1 MERGK
6 IIRSLIYKFT
16 ERFAAKLIG
25 FVLGILL
32 ARLLSPEI
40 AGQVALLEVFVNLS
54 FTLIDEGINS
64 ALVQTKNAD
73 ERDYMTVFLIT
84 LGLAGF
90 IIGVLEAA
98 APAIAAY
105 YRTPAI
111 TLPLR
116 VYAFSLL
123 FSSFNSIQVAR
134 LQREMRF
141 REMMLCNLAATVIA
155 GVIGVALAYR
165 GAGLWSLVVYHFGQI
180 VLSCL
185 AALLVLR
192 WLPRGRFSAESAKRL
207 GGFGL
212 KMLGASV
219 VANLYNSLRPLIIGR
234 RFTTAD
240 LGYYDRGQ
248 KFASTISLN
257 LDVAIRSVMFPVLS
271 RSQDDVGQFRAI
283 LRRTKQLGCFVV
295 FPVMFGLAAV
305 AEPLVRLLL
314 TEKWLPAVPF
324 LVLLSIGEAQVPL
337 TSSNLVAL
345 KSLGRSDLYARQE
358 IVRRVLMLAVLA
370 ASVLAFDSV
379 EAIAVGFVLS
389 AWLDMWVTSWPL
401 RKLLDY
407 GLLPQLRDIWK
418 SALSSALMAASVWAL
433 GLLPLPP
440 LPLLVLQIFAG
451 AALYLLLNL
460 ALKNGSLLYALS
472 LLKRRSDAREES
484 SC

>member
-6 IIRSLIYKFT
+6 IVRSLIYKFT
-16 ERFAAKLIG
+16 ERFAVKLIG

-73 ERDYMTVFLIT
+73 ERDYMTVFVIT
-84 LGLAGF
+84 LGLALF
-90 IIGVLEAA
+90 AIAVLEAA
-98 APAIAAY
+98 APAIAGY
-105 YRTPAI
+105 YRSLEI

-155 GVIGVALAYR
+155 GGLGVALAYR
-165 GAGLWSLVVYHFGQI
+165 GAGLWSLVAYHFGQI

-192 WLPRGRFSAESAKRL
+192 WLPHGRFSKESAKRL

-219 VANLYNSLRPLIIGR
+219 VSNLYNSLRPLIIGR

-257 LDVAIRSVMFPVLS
+257 LDTAIRSVMFPVLA
-271 RSQDDVGQFRAI
+271 RSQDDTEQFRAI
-283 LRRTKQLGCFVV
+283 LRRMKQLGCFVV
-295 FPVMFGLAAV
+295 FPVMFGLAAA
-305 AEPLVRLLL
+305 AEPVVRLLL

-345 KSLGRSDLYARQE
+345 KSLGRSDLYAKQE
-358 IVRRVLMLAVLA
+358 VLRRVLMLLVLA
-370 ASVLAFDSV
+370 VSVLAFDSV
-379 EAIAVGFVLS
+379 IAIAVGFVFS
-389 AWLDMWVTSWPL
+389 AWLDVWVTSLPL
-401 RKLLDY
+401 K
-407 GLLPQLRDIWK
+407 GLLNYSFFAQVRDTWK
-418 SALSSALMAASVWAL
+418 SALSSLLMAAAVWAL
-433 GLLPLPP
+433 GRLPLGGIAG
-440 LPLLVLQIFAG
+440 LALQIIAG
-451 AALYLLLNL
+451 GALYLLINL
-460 ALKNGSLLYALS
+460 ALKNESLVYLLS
-472 LLKRRSDAREES
+472 VVKHKHAN
-484 SC
+484 

>member
-6 IIRSLIYKFT
+6 IVRSLIYKFT
-16 ERFAAKLIG
+16 ERFAVKLIG

-73 ERDYMTVFLIT
+73 ERDYMTVFVIT
-84 LGLAGF
+84 LGLALF
-90 IIGVLEAA
+90 AIAVLEAA
-98 APAIAAY
+98 APAIAGY
-105 YRTPAI
+105 YRSPEI

-155 GVIGVALAYR
+155 GGLGVALAYR
-165 GAGLWSLVVYHFGQI
+165 GAGLWSLVAYHFGQI

-192 WLPRGRFSAESAKRL
+192 WLPHGRFSRESAKRL

-219 VANLYNSLRPLIIGR
+219 VSNLYNSLRPLIIGR

-257 LDVAIRSVMFPVLS
+257 LDTAIRSVMFPVLA
-271 RSQDDVGQFRAI
+271 RSQDDTEQFCAI
-283 LRRTKQLGCFVV
+283 LRRMKQLGCFVV
-295 FPVMFGLAAV
+295 FPVMFGLAAA
-305 AEPLVRLLL
+305 AEPVVRLLL

-345 KSLGRSDLYARQE
+345 KSLGRSDLYAKQE
-358 IVRRVLMLAVLA
+358 VLRRVLMLLVLA
-370 ASVLAFDSV
+370 VSVLAFDSV
-379 EAIAVGFVLS
+379 IAIAVGFVFS
-389 AWLDMWVTSWPL
+389 AWLDVWVTSLPL
-401 RKLLDY
+401 K
-407 GLLPQLRDIWK
+407 GLLNYSFFAQVRDTWK
-418 SALSSALMAASVWAL
+418 SAASSLLMAAAVWAL
-433 GLLPLPP
+433 GRLPLGGIVG
-440 LPLLVLQIFAG
+440 LALQIIAG
-451 AALYLLLNL
+451 GALYLLINL
-460 ALKNGSLLYALS
+460 ALRNESLVYLLS
-472 LLKRRSDAREES
+472 VVKHKHAN
-484 SC
+484 

>member
-6 IIRSLIYKFT
+6 IVRSLIYKFT
-16 ERFAAKLIG
+16 ERFAVKLIG

-64 ALVQTKNAD
+64 ALVQTKKAD
-73 ERDYMTVFLIT
+73 ERDYMTVFVIT
-84 LGLAGF
+84 LGLALF
-90 IIGVLEAA
+90 AVAVLEAA
-98 APAIAAY
+98 APAIAGY
-105 YRTPAI
+105 YRSPEI

-155 GVIGVALAYR
+155 GGLGVALAYR
-165 GAGLWSLVVYHFGQI
+165 GAGLWSLVAYHFGQI

-192 WLPRGRFSAESAKRL
+192 WLPHGRFSKESAKRL

-219 VANLYNSLRPLIIGR
+219 VSNLYNSLRPLIIGR

-257 LDVAIRSVMFPVLS
+257 LDTAIRSVMFPVLA
-271 RSQDDVGQFRAI
+271 RSQDDTEVFRAI
-283 LRRTKQLGCFVV
+283 LRRMKQLGCFVV
-295 FPVMFGLAAV
+295 FPVMFGLAAA
-305 AEPLVRLLL
+305 AEPVVRLLL

-345 KSLGRSDLYARQE
+345 KSLGRSDLYAKQE
-358 IVRRVLMLAVLA
+358 VLRRVLMLLVLA
-370 ASVLAFDSV
+370 VSVLAFDSV
-379 EAIAVGFVLS
+379 IAIAVGFVFS
-389 AWLDMWVTSWPL
+389 AWLDVWVTSLPL
-401 RKLLDY
+401 KGLLDY
-407 GLLPQLRDIWK
+407 SFFAQVRDTWK
-418 SALSSALMAASVWAL
+418 SALSSLLMAAAVWAL
-433 GLLPLPP
+433 GRLPLGGIAG
-440 LPLLVLQIFAG
+440 LALQIIAG
-451 AALYLLLNL
+451 GALYLLINL
-460 ALKNGSLLYALS
+460 VLRNESLVYLLS
-472 LLKRRSDAREES
+472 VVKHKHAK
-484 SC
+484 

>member
-6 IIRSLIYKFT
+6 IVRSLIYKFT
-16 ERFAAKLIG
+16 ERFAVKLIG

-64 ALVQTKNAD
+64 ALVQTKKAD
-73 ERDYMTVFLIT
+73 ERDYMTVFVIT
-84 LGLAGF
+84 LGLALF
-90 IIGVLEAA
+90 AIAVLEAA
-98 APAIAAY
+98 APAIAGY
-105 YRTPAI
+105 YRSPEI

-155 GVIGVALAYR
+155 GGLGVALAYR
-165 GAGLWSLVVYHFGQI
+165 GAGLWSLVAYHFGQI

-192 WLPRGRFSAESAKRL
+192 WLPHGRFSKESAKRL

-219 VANLYNSLRPLIIGR
+219 VSNLYNSLRPLIIGR

-257 LDVAIRSVMFPVLS
+257 LDTAIRSVMFPVLA
-271 RSQDDVGQFRAI
+271 RSQDDTEQFCAI
-283 LRRTKQLGCFVV
+283 LRRMKQLGCFVV
-295 FPVMFGLAAV
+295 FPVMFGLAAA
-305 AEPLVRLLL
+305 AEPIVRLLL
-314 TEKWLPAVPF
+314 TEKWMPAVPF

-345 KSLGRSDLYARQE
+345 KSLGRSDLYAKQE
-358 IVRRVLMLAVLA
+358 VLRRVLMLLVLA
-370 ASVLAFDSV
+370 VSVLAFDSV
-379 EAIAVGFVLS
+379 IAIAVGFVFS
-389 AWLDMWVTSWPL
+389 AWLDVWVTSLPL
-401 RKLLDY
+401 KGLLDY
-407 GLLPQLRDIWK
+407 SFFAQVRDAWK
-418 SALSSALMAASVWAL
+418 SAVSSLLMAAAVWAL
-433 GLLPLPP
+433 GCLPLGGIVG
-440 LPLLVLQIFAG
+440 LVLQIISG
-451 AALYLLLNL
+451 GALYLLINL
-460 ALKNGSLLYALS
+460 ALKNESLVYLISVVKHKHAN
-472 LLKRRSDAREES
+472 
-484 SC
+484 

>member
-6 IIRSLIYKFT
+6 IVRSLIYKFT
-16 ERFAAKLIG
+16 ERFAVKLIG

-73 ERDYMTVFLIT
+73 ERDYMTVFVIT
-84 LGLAGF
+84 LGLALF
-90 IIGVLEAA
+90 AVAVLEAA
-98 APAIAAY
+98 APAIAGY
-105 YRTPAI
+105 YRSPEI

-155 GVIGVALAYR
+155 GGLGVALAYR
-165 GAGLWSLVVYHFGQI
+165 GAGLWSLVAYHFGQI

-192 WLPRGRFSAESAKRL
+192 WLPHGRFSKESAKRL

-219 VANLYNSLRPLIIGR
+219 VSNLYNSLRPLIIGR

-257 LDVAIRSVMFPVLS
+257 LDTAIRSVMFPVLA
-271 RSQDDVGQFRAI
+271 RSQDDTEQFRAI
-283 LRRTKQLGCFVV
+283 LRRMKQLGCFVV
-295 FPVMFGLAAV
+295 FPVMFGLAAA
-305 AEPLVRLLL
+305 AEPVVRLLL

-345 KSLGRSDLYARQE
+345 KSLGRSDLYAKQE
-358 IVRRVLMLAVLA
+358 VLRRVLMLLVLA
-370 ASVLAFDSV
+370 VSVLAFDSV
-379 EAIAVGFVLS
+379 IAIAVGFVFS
-389 AWLDMWVTSWPL
+389 AWLDVWVTSLPL
-401 RKLLDY
+401 K
-407 GLLPQLRDIWK
+407 GLLNYSFFSHFRDTWK
-418 SALSSALMAASVWAL
+418 SALSSLLMAAAVWAL
-433 GLLPLPP
+433 GRLPLGGIVG
-440 LPLLVLQIFAG
+440 LVLQIIAG
-451 AALYLLLNL
+451 GALYLLINL
-460 ALKNGSLLYALS
+460 VLRNESLVYLLS
-472 LLKRRSDAREES
+472 VVKHKHAN
-484 SC
+484 

>member
-1 MERGK
+1 MEKGK
-6 IIRSLIYKFT
+6 IVRSLIYKLT
-16 ERFAAKLIG
+16 ERFAVKLIG

-40 AGQVALLEVFVNLS
+40 VGQVALLEVFVNLS

-73 ERDYMTVFLIT
+73 ERDYTTVFIIT
-84 LGLAGF
+84 LGLAALV
-90 IIGVLEAA
+90 IAVLLGA
-98 APAIAAY
+98 APLIANY
-105 YRTPAI
+105 YRSPEI

-123 FSSFNSIQVAR
+123 FSSFNSIQVAK

-141 REMMLCNLAATVIA
+141 REMMFCNLAATVIA
-155 GVIGVALAYR
+155 GFVGVALAYQ
-165 GAGLWSLVVYHFGQI
+165 GAGLWSLVSYHFGQI

-192 WLPRGRFSAESAKRL
+192 WLPHGRFSRESARRL

-219 VANLYNSLRPLIIGR
+219 VSNLYNSLRPLIIGR

-257 LDVAIRSVMFPVLS
+257 LDTAIRSVMFPVLA
-271 RSQDDVGQFRAI
+271 RSQDDAEQFRAI

-295 FPVMFGLAAV
+295 FPVMFGLAAA
-305 AEPLVRLLL
+305 AEPIVRLLL

-324 LVLLSIGEAQVPL
+324 LILLSIGEAQVPL

-345 KSLGRSDLYARQE
+345 KSLGRSDLYAKQE
-358 IVRRVLMLAVLA
+358 ILRRVLMLIVLA
-370 ASVLAFDSV
+370 VSVLAFDSV
-379 EAIAVGFVLS
+379 VAIAVGFVFS
-389 AWLDMWVTSWPL
+389 AWLDVWVTSLPL
-401 RKLLDY
+401 K
-407 GLLPQLRDIWK
+407 GLLGYSFLAQVRDTWK
-418 SALSSALMAASVWAL
+418 SALSSLLMAAAVWAL
-433 GLLPLPP
+433 GRLPLSGIAG
-440 LPLLVLQIFAG
+440 LLLQIVAG
-451 AALYLLLNL
+451 GALYLVLNIV
-460 ALKNGSLLYALS
+460 LKNESLVYLLS
-472 LLKRRSDAREES
+472 AVKHRHAG
-484 SC
+484 

>member
-6 IIRSLIYKFT
+6 IVRSLIYKFT
-16 ERFAAKLIG
+16 ERFAVKLIG

-64 ALVQTKNAD
+64 ALVQTKKAD
-73 ERDYMTVFLIT
+73 ERDYMTVFVIT
-84 LGLAGF
+84 LGLALF
-90 IIGVLEAA
+90 AIAVLEAA
-98 APAIAAY
+98 APAIAGY
-105 YRTPAI
+105 YRSPEI

-155 GVIGVALAYR
+155 GGLGVALAYR
-165 GAGLWSLVVYHFGQI
+165 GAGLWSLVAYHFGQI

-192 WLPRGRFSAESAKRL
+192 WLPHGRFSRESAKRL

-219 VANLYNSLRPLIIGR
+219 VSNLYNSLRPLIIGR

-257 LDVAIRSVMFPVLS
+257 LDTAIRSVMFPVLA
-271 RSQDDVGQFRAI
+271 RSQDDTEQFRAI
-283 LRRTKQLGCFVV
+283 LRRMKQLGCFVV
-295 FPVMFGLAAV
+295 FPVMFGLAAA
-305 AEPLVRLLL
+305 AEPIVRLLL

-345 KSLGRSDLYARQE
+345 KSLGRSDLYAKQE
-358 IVRRVLMLAVLA
+358 VLRRVLMLLVLA
-370 ASVLAFDSV
+370 VSVLAFDSV
-379 EAIAVGFVLS
+379 IAIAVGFVFS
-389 AWLDMWVTSWPL
+389 AWLDVWVTSLPL
-401 RKLLDY
+401 K
-407 GLLPQLRDIWK
+407 GLLNYSFFAQVRDTWK
-418 SALSSALMAASVWAL
+418 SAASSLLMAAAVWAL
-433 GLLPLPP
+433 GRLPLGGIVG
-440 LPLLVLQIFAG
+440 LALQIIAG
-451 AALYLLLNL
+451 GALYLLINL
-460 ALKNGSLLYALS
+460 VLKNESLVYLLS
-472 LLKRRSDAREES
+472 AIKHKHAN
-484 SC
+484 

>member
-6 IIRSLIYKFT
+6 IVRSLIYKFT
-16 ERFAAKLIG
+16 ERFAVKLIG

-64 ALVQTKNAD
+64 ALVQTKKAD
-73 ERDYMTVFLIT
+73 ERDYMTVFVIT
-84 LGLAGF
+84 LGLALF
-90 IIGVLEAA
+90 AIAVLEAA
-98 APAIAAY
+98 APAIAGY
-105 YRTPAI
+105 YRSPEI

-155 GVIGVALAYR
+155 GGLGVALAYR
-165 GAGLWSLVVYHFGQI
+165 GAGLWSLVAYHFGQI

-192 WLPRGRFSAESAKRL
+192 WLPHGRFSKESAKRL

-219 VANLYNSLRPLIIGR
+219 VSNLYNSLRPLIIGR

-257 LDVAIRSVMFPVLS
+257 LDTAIRSVMFPVLA
-271 RSQDDVGQFRAI
+271 RSQDDTEQFRAI
-283 LRRTKQLGCFVV
+283 LRRMKQLGCFVV
-295 FPVMFGLAAV
+295 FPVMFGLAAA
-305 AEPLVRLLL
+305 AEPIVRLLL
-314 TEKWLPAVPF
+314 TEKWMPAVPF

-345 KSLGRSDLYARQE
+345 KSLGRSDLYAKQE
-358 IVRRVLMLAVLA
+358 VLRRVLMLLVLA
-370 ASVLAFDSV
+370 VSVLAFDSV
-379 EAIAVGFVLS
+379 IAIAVGFVFS
-389 AWLDMWVTSWPL
+389 AWLDVWVTSLPL
-401 RKLLDY
+401 KGLLDY
-407 GLLPQLRDIWK
+407 SFFAQVRDAWK
-418 SALSSALMAASVWAL
+418 SAVSSLLMAAAVWAL
-433 GLLPLPP
+433 GRLPLGGIVG
-440 LPLLVLQIFAG
+440 LVLQIISG
-451 AALYLLLNL
+451 GALYLLINL
-460 ALKNGSLLYALS
+460 ALKNESLVYLISVVKHKHAN
-472 LLKRRSDAREES
+472 
-484 SC
+484 

>member
-6 IIRSLIYKFT
+6 IVRSLIYKFT
-16 ERFAAKLIG
+16 ERFAVKLIG

-73 ERDYMTVFLIT
+73 ERDYMTVFVIT
-84 LGLAGF
+84 LGLALF
-90 IIGVLEAA
+90 AVAVLEAA
-98 APAIAAY
+98 APAIAGY
-105 YRTPAI
+105 YRSPEI

-155 GVIGVALAYR
+155 GGLGVALAYR
-165 GAGLWSLVVYHFGQI
+165 GAGLWSLVAYHFGQI

-192 WLPRGRFSAESAKRL
+192 WLPHGRFSKESAKRL

-219 VANLYNSLRPLIIGR
+219 VSNLYNSLRPLIIGR

-257 LDVAIRSVMFPVLS
+257 LDTAIRSVMFPVLA
-271 RSQDDVGQFRAI
+271 RSQDDTEQFRAI
-283 LRRTKQLGCFVV
+283 LRRMKQLGCFVV
-295 FPVMFGLAAV
+295 FPVMFGLAAA
-305 AEPLVRLLL
+305 AEPVVRLLL

-345 KSLGRSDLYARQE
+345 KSLGRSDLYAKQE
-358 IVRRVLMLAVLA
+358 VLRRVLMLLVLA
-370 ASVLAFDSV
+370 VSVLAFDSV
-379 EAIAVGFVLS
+379 IAIAVGFVFS
-389 AWLDMWVTSWPL
+389 AWLDVWVTSLPL
-401 RKLLDY
+401 K
-407 GLLPQLRDIWK
+407 GLLNYSFFAQVRDTWK
-418 SALSSALMAASVWAL
+418 SALSSLLMAAAVWAL
-433 GLLPLPP
+433 GRLPLGGIVG
-440 LPLLVLQIFAG
+440 LVLQIIAG
-451 AALYLLLNL
+451 GALYLLINL
-460 ALKNGSLLYALS
+460 VLRNESLVYLLS
-472 LLKRRSDAREES
+472 VVKHKHAN
-484 SC
+484 

>member
-6 IIRSLIYKFT
+6 IVRSLIYKFT
-16 ERFAAKLIG
+16 ERFAVKLIG

-73 ERDYMTVFLIT
+73 ERDYMTVFVIT
-84 LGLAGF
+84 LGLALF
-90 IIGVLEAA
+90 AIAVLEAA
-98 APAIAAY
+98 APAIAGY
-105 YRTPAI
+105 YRSPEI

-155 GVIGVALAYR
+155 GFVGVALAYR
-165 GAGLWSLVVYHFGQI
+165 GAGLWSLVAYHFGQI

-192 WLPRGRFSAESAKRL
+192 WLPHGRFSKESAKRL

-219 VANLYNSLRPLIIGR
+219 VSNLYNSLRPLIIGR

-257 LDVAIRSVMFPVLS
+257 LDTAIRSVMFPVLA
-271 RSQDDVGQFRAI
+271 RSQDDTEQFRAI
-283 LRRTKQLGCFVV
+283 LRRMKQLGCFVV
-295 FPVMFGLAAV
+295 FPVMFGLAAAAQPV
-305 AEPLVRLLL
+305 VRLLL

-345 KSLGRSDLYARQE
+345 KSLGRSDLYAKQE
-358 IVRRVLMLAVLA
+358 VLRRVLMLLVLA
-370 ASVLAFDSV
+370 VSVLAFDSV
-379 EAIAVGFVLS
+379 IAIAVGFVFS
-389 AWLDMWVTSWPL
+389 AWLDVWVTSLPL
-401 RKLLDY
+401 KGLLDY
-407 GLLPQLRDIWK
+407 SFFAQVRDTWK
-418 SALSSALMAASVWAL
+418 SALSSLLMAAAVWAL
-433 GLLPLPP
+433 GRLPLGGIAG
-440 LPLLVLQIFAG
+440 LALQIIAG
-451 AALYLLLNL
+451 GALYLLINL
-460 ALKNGSLLYALS
+460 VLRNESLVYLLS
-472 LLKRRSDAREES
+472 VVKHKHAN
-484 SC
+484 

>member
-6 IIRSLIYKFT
+6 IVRSLIYKFT
-16 ERFAAKLIG
+16 ERFAVKLIG

-73 ERDYMTVFLIT
+73 ERDYMTVFVIT
-84 LGLAGF
+84 LGLALF
-90 IIGVLEAA
+90 AIAVLEAA
-98 APAIAAY
+98 APAIAGY
-105 YRTPAI
+105 YRSPEI

-155 GVIGVALAYR
+155 GGLGVALAYR
-165 GAGLWSLVVYHFGQI
+165 GAGLWSLVAYHFGQI

-192 WLPRGRFSAESAKRL
+192 WLPHGRFSKESAKRL

-219 VANLYNSLRPLIIGR
+219 VSNLYNSLRPLIIGR

-257 LDVAIRSVMFPVLS
+257 LDTAIRSVMFPVLA
-271 RSQDDVGQFRAI
+271 RSQDDTEQFRAI
-283 LRRTKQLGCFVV
+283 LRRMKQLGCFVV
-295 FPVMFGLAAV
+295 FPVMFGLAA
-305 AEPLVRLLL
+305 ASEPVVRLLL

-345 KSLGRSDLYARQE
+345 KSLGRSDLYAKQE
-358 IVRRVLMLAVLA
+358 VLRRVLMLLVLA
-370 ASVLAFDSV
+370 VSVLAFDSV
-379 EAIAVGFVLS
+379 IAIAVGFVFS
-389 AWLDMWVTSWPL
+389 AWLDVWVTSLPL
-401 RKLLDY
+401 K
-407 GLLPQLRDIWK
+407 GLLNYSFFAQVRDTWK
-418 SALSSALMAASVWAL
+418 SAVSSLLMAAAVWAL
-433 GLLPLPP
+433 GRLPLGGIAG
-440 LPLLVLQIFAG
+440 LALQIIAG
-451 AALYLLLNL
+451 GALYLLINL
-460 ALKNGSLLYALS
+460 VLRNESLVYLLS
-472 LLKRRSDAREES
+472 VVKHKHAN
-484 SC
+484 

>member
-6 IIRSLIYKFT
+6 IVRSLIYKFT
-16 ERFAAKLIG
+16 ERFAVKLIG

-73 ERDYMTVFLIT
+73 ERDYMTVFVIT
-84 LGLAGF
+84 LGLALF
-90 IIGVLEAA
+90 AIAVLEAA
-98 APAIAAY
+98 APAIAGY
-105 YRTPAI
+105 YRSLEI

-155 GVIGVALAYR
+155 GGLGVALAYR
-165 GAGLWSLVVYHFGQI
+165 GAGLWSLVAYHFGQI

-192 WLPRGRFSAESAKRL
+192 WLPHGRFSKESAKRL

-219 VANLYNSLRPLIIGR
+219 VSNLYNSLRPLIIGR

-257 LDVAIRSVMFPVLS
+257 LDTAIRSVMFPVLA
-271 RSQDDVGQFRAI
+271 RSQDDTEQFRAI
-283 LRRTKQLGCFVV
+283 LRRMKQLGCFVV
-295 FPVMFGLAAV
+295 FPVMFGLAAA
-305 AEPLVRLLL
+305 AEPVVRLLL

-345 KSLGRSDLYARQE
+345 KSLGRSDLYAKQE
-358 IVRRVLMLAVLA
+358 VLRRVLMLLVLA
-370 ASVLAFDSV
+370 VSVLAFDSV
-379 EAIAVGFVLS
+379 IAIAVGFVFS
-389 AWLDMWVTSWPL
+389 AWLDVWVTSLPL
-401 RKLLDY
+401 K
-407 GLLPQLRDIWK
+407 GLLNYSFFAQVRDTWK
-418 SALSSALMAASVWAL
+418 SALSSLLMAAAVWAL
-433 GLLPLPP
+433 GRLPLGGIAG
-440 LPLLVLQIFAG
+440 LALQIIAG
-451 AALYLLLNL
+451 GALYLLINL
-460 ALKNGSLLYALS
+460 VLRNESLVYLLS
-472 LLKRRSDAREES
+472 VVKHKHAN
-484 SC
+484 

>member
-6 IIRSLIYKFT
+6 IVRSLIYKFT
-16 ERFAAKLIG
+16 ERFAVKLIG

-73 ERDYMTVFLIT
+73 ERDYTTVFVIT
-84 LGLAGF
+84 LGLALF
-90 IIGVLEAA
+90 AVAVLEAA
-98 APAIAAY
+98 APAIADY
-105 YRTPAI
+105 YRSPEI

-155 GVIGVALAYR
+155 GGLGVALAYR
-165 GAGLWSLVVYHFGQI
+165 GAGLWSLVAYHFGQI

-192 WLPRGRFSAESAKRL
+192 WLPHGRFSKESAKRL

-219 VANLYNSLRPLIIGR
+219 VSNLYNSLRPLIIGR

-257 LDVAIRSVMFPVLS
+257 LDTAIRSVMFPVLA
-271 RSQDDVGQFRAI
+271 RSQDDTEQFRAI
-283 LRRTKQLGCFVV
+283 LRRMKQLGCFVV
-295 FPVMFGLAAV
+295 FPVMFGLAAA
-305 AEPLVRLLL
+305 AEPVVRLLL

-345 KSLGRSDLYARQE
+345 KSLGRSDLYAKQE
-358 IVRRVLMLAVLA
+358 VLRRVLMLLVLA
-370 ASVLAFDSV
+370 VSVLAFDSV
-379 EAIAVGFVLS
+379 IAIAVGFVFS
-389 AWLDMWVTSWPL
+389 AWLDVWVTSLPL
-401 RKLLDY
+401 KGLLDY
-407 GLLPQLRDIWK
+407 SFFAQVRDTWK
-418 SALSSALMAASVWAL
+418 SAVSSLLMAAAVWAL
-433 GLLPLPP
+433 GRLSLPGISGLA
-440 LPLLVLQIFAG
+440 LQIIVG
-451 AALYLLLNL
+451 GALYVLINF
-460 ALKNGSLLYALS
+460 ALKNESLVYLLS
-472 LLKRRSDAREES
+472 VVKHKRAD
-484 SC
+484 

>member
-6 IIRSLIYKFT
+6 IVRSLIYKFT
-16 ERFAAKLIG
+16 ERFAVKLIG

-64 ALVQTKNAD
+64 ALVQAKNAD
-73 ERDYMTVFLIT
+73 ERDYTTVFVIT
-84 LGLAGF
+84 LGLALF
-90 IIGVLEAA
+90 AIAILEAA
-98 APAIAAY
+98 APAIAGY
-105 YRTPAI
+105 YRSPEI

-155 GVIGVALAYR
+155 GGLGVALAYR
-165 GAGLWSLVVYHFGQI
+165 GAGLWSLVAYHFGQI

-192 WLPRGRFSAESAKRL
+192 WLPHGRFSKESAKRL

-219 VANLYNSLRPLIIGR
+219 VSNLYNSLRPLIIGR

-257 LDVAIRSVMFPVLS
+257 LDTAIRSVMFPVLA
-271 RSQDDVGQFRAI
+271 RSQDDTEQFRAI
-283 LRRTKQLGCFVV
+283 LRRMKQLGCFVV
-295 FPVMFGLAAV
+295 FPVMFGLAAA
-305 AEPLVRLLL
+305 AEPVVRLLL

-345 KSLGRSDLYARQE
+345 KSLGRSDLYAKQE
-358 IVRRVLMLAVLA
+358 VLRRVLMLLVLA
-370 ASVLAFDSV
+370 VSVLAFDSV
-379 EAIAVGFVLS
+379 IAIALGFVFS
-389 AWLDMWVTSWPL
+389 AWLDVWVTSLPL
-401 RKLLDY
+401 K
-407 GLLPQLRDIWK
+407 GLLNYSFFAQVRDSWK
-418 SALSSALMAASVWAL
+418 SAVSSLLMAAAVWAL
-433 GLLPLPP
+433 GRLPLGGIAG
-440 LPLLVLQIFAG
+440 LALQIIAG
-451 AALYLLLNL
+451 GALYLLINL
-460 ALKNGSLLYALS
+460 VLRNESLVYLLS
-472 LLKRRSDAREES
+472 VVKHKHAN
-484 SC
+484 

>member
-6 IIRSLIYKFT
+6 IVRSLIYKFT
-16 ERFAAKLIG
+16 ERFAVKLIG

-73 ERDYMTVFLIT
+73 ERDYMTVFVIT
-84 LGLAGF
+84 LGLALF
-90 IIGVLEAA
+90 AIAVLEAA
-98 APAIAAY
+98 APAIAGY
-105 YRTPAI
+105 YRSPEI

-155 GVIGVALAYR
+155 GGLGVALAYR
-165 GAGLWSLVVYHFGQI
+165 GAGLWSLVAYHFGQI

-192 WLPRGRFSAESAKRL
+192 WLPHGRFSRESAKRL

-219 VANLYNSLRPLIIGR
+219 VSNLYNSLRPLIIGR

-257 LDVAIRSVMFPVLS
+257 LDTAIRSVMFPVLA
-271 RSQDDVGQFRAI
+271 RSQDDTEQFRAI
-283 LRRTKQLGCFVV
+283 LRRMKQLGCFVV
-295 FPVMFGLAAV
+295 FPVMFGLAAA
-305 AEPLVRLLL
+305 AEPVVRLLL

-345 KSLGRSDLYARQE
+345 KSLGRSDLYAKQE
-358 IVRRVLMLAVLA
+358 VLRRVLMLLVLPV
-370 ASVLAFDSV
+370 SVLAFDSV
-379 EAIAVGFVLS
+379 IAIAVGFVFS
-389 AWLDMWVTSWPL
+389 AWLDVWVTSLPL
-401 RKLLDY
+401 K
-407 GLLPQLRDIWK
+407 GLLNYSFFAQVRDTWK
-418 SALSSALMAASVWAL
+418 SALSSLLMAAAVWAL
-433 GLLPLPP
+433 GRLPLGGIVG
-440 LPLLVLQIFAG
+440 LVLQIISG
-451 AALYLLLNL
+451 GALYLLINL
-460 ALKNGSLLYALS
+460 ALKNESLVYLISVVKHKHAN
-472 LLKRRSDAREES
+472 
-484 SC
+484 

>member
-6 IIRSLIYKFT
+6 IVRSLIYKFT
-16 ERFAAKLIG
+16 ERFAVKLIG

-40 AGQVALLEVFVNLS
+40 VGQVALLEVFVNLS

-73 ERDYMTVFLIT
+73 ERDYTTVFIIT
-84 LGLAGF
+84 LGLAALV
-90 IIGVLEAA
+90 IAVLLGA
-98 APAIAAY
+98 APLIANY
-105 YRTPAI
+105 YRSPEI

-123 FSSFNSIQVAR
+123 FSSFNSIQVAK

-141 REMMLCNLAATVIA
+141 REMMFCNLAATVIA
-155 GVIGVALAYR
+155 GFVGVALAYQ
-165 GAGLWSLVVYHFGQI
+165 GAGLWSLVTYHFGQI

-192 WLPRGRFSAESAKRL
+192 WLPHGRFSKESARRL

-219 VANLYNSLRPLIIGR
+219 VSNLYNSLRPLIIGR

-257 LDVAIRSVMFPVLS
+257 LDTAIRSVMFPVLA
-271 RSQDDVGQFRAI
+271 RSQDDREQFRAI

-295 FPVMFGLAAV
+295 FPVMFGLAAA
-305 AEPLVRLLL
+305 AEPIVRLLL

-345 KSLGRSDLYARQE
+345 KSLGRSDLYAKQE
-358 IVRRVLMLAVLA
+358 IVRRVLMLLVLA
-370 ASVLAFDSV
+370 VSVLAFDSV
-379 EAIAVGFVLS
+379 IAIAVGFVFS
-389 AWLDMWVTSWPL
+389 AWLDVWVTSLPL
-401 RKLLDY
+401 KGLLDY
-407 GLLPQLRDIWK
+407 SFFAQVRDTWK
-418 SALSSALMAASVWAL
+418 SAVSSLLMAAAVWAL
-433 GLLPLPP
+433 GRLPLSGIAG
-440 LPLLVLQIFAG
+440 LLLQIVAGGTLYLVLN
-451 AALYLLLNL
+451 LVLKNESLVYLLSVVKHRH
-460 ALKNGSLLYALS
+460 A
-472 LLKRRSDAREES
+472 D
-484 SC
+484 

>member
-6 IIRSLIYKFT
+6 IVRSLIYKFT
-16 ERFAAKLIG
+16 ERFAVKLIG

-73 ERDYMTVFLIT
+73 ERDYTTVFVIT
-84 LGLAGF
+84 LGLALF
-90 IIGVLEAA
+90 AIAVLEAA
-98 APAIAAY
+98 APAIAGY
-105 YRTPAI
+105 YRSPEI

-155 GVIGVALAYR
+155 GGLGVALAYR
-165 GAGLWSLVVYHFGQI
+165 GAGLWSLVAYHFGQI

-192 WLPRGRFSAESAKRL
+192 WLPHGRFSKESAKRL

-219 VANLYNSLRPLIIGR
+219 VSNLYNSLRPLIIGR

-257 LDVAIRSVMFPVLS
+257 LDTAIRSVMFPVLA
-271 RSQDDVGQFRAI
+271 RSQDDTEQFRAI
-283 LRRTKQLGCFVV
+283 LRRMKQLGCFVV
-295 FPVMFGLAAV
+295 FPVMFGLAAA
-305 AEPLVRLLL
+305 AEPVVRLLL

-345 KSLGRSDLYARQE
+345 KSLGRSDLYAKQE
-358 IVRRVLMLAVLA
+358 VLRRVLTLLVLAV
-370 ASVLAFDSV
+370 SVLAFDSV
-379 EAIAVGFVLS
+379 IAIAVGFVFS
-389 AWLDMWVTSWPL
+389 AWLDVWVTSLPL
-401 RKLLDY
+401 K
-407 GLLPQLRDIWK
+407 GLLNYSFFAQVRDTWK
-418 SALSSALMAASVWAL
+418 SALSSLLMAAAVWAL
-433 GLLPLPP
+433 GRLPLGGIVG
-440 LPLLVLQIFAG
+440 LVLQIISG
-451 AALYLLLNL
+451 GALYLLINL
-460 ALKNGSLLYALS
+460 ALKNESLVYLISVVKHKHAN
-472 LLKRRSDAREES
+472 
-484 SC
+484 

>member
-6 IIRSLIYKFT
+6 IVRSLIYKFT
-16 ERFAAKLIG
+16 ERFAVKLIG

-73 ERDYMTVFLIT
+73 ERDYMTVFVIT
-84 LGLAGF
+84 LGLALF
-90 IIGVLEAA
+90 AIAVLEAA
-98 APAIAAY
+98 APAIAGY
-105 YRTPAI
+105 YRSPEI

-155 GVIGVALAYR
+155 GGLGVALAYR
-165 GAGLWSLVVYHFGQI
+165 GARLWSLVAYHFGQI

-192 WLPRGRFSAESAKRL
+192 WLPHGRFSKESAKRL

-219 VANLYNSLRPLIIGR
+219 VSNLYNSLRPLIIGR

-257 LDVAIRSVMFPVLS
+257 LDTAIRSVMFPVLA
-271 RSQDDVGQFRAI
+271 RSQDDTEQFRAI
-283 LRRTKQLGCFVV
+283 LRRMKQLGCFVV
-295 FPVMFGLAAV
+295 FPVMFGLAAA
-305 AEPLVRLLL
+305 AEPIVRLLL

-345 KSLGRSDLYARQE
+345 KSLGRSDLYAKQE
-358 IVRRVLMLAVLA
+358 VLRRVLMLLVLA
-370 ASVLAFDSV
+370 VSVLAFDSV
-379 EAIAVGFVLS
+379 IAIAVGFVFS
-389 AWLDMWVTSWPL
+389 AWLDVWVTSLPL
-401 RKLLDY
+401 K
-407 GLLPQLRDIWK
+407 GLLNYSFFAQVRDTWK
-418 SALSSALMAASVWAL
+418 SALSSLLMAAAVWAL
-433 GLLPLPP
+433 GRLPLGGIVG
-440 LPLLVLQIFAG
+440 LALQIIVG
-451 AALYLLLNL
+451 GALYLLINL
-460 ALKNGSLLYALS
+460 ALKNESLVYLLS
-472 LLKRRSDAREES
+472 VVKHKHAN
-484 SC
+484 

>member
-6 IIRSLIYKFT
+6 IVRSLIYKFT
-16 ERFAAKLIG
+16 ERFAVKLIG

-73 ERDYMTVFLIT
+73 ERDYMTVFVIT
-84 LGLAGF
+84 LGLALF
-90 IIGVLEAA
+90 AVAVLEVA
-98 APAIAAY
+98 APAIAGY
-105 YRTPAI
+105 YRSPEI

-155 GVIGVALAYR
+155 GGLGVALAYR
-165 GAGLWSLVVYHFGQI
+165 GAGLWSLVAYHFGQI

-192 WLPRGRFSAESAKRL
+192 WLPHGRFSKESAKRL

-219 VANLYNSLRPLIIGR
+219 VSNLYNSLRPLIIGR

-257 LDVAIRSVMFPVLS
+257 LDTAIRSVMFPVLA
-271 RSQDDVGQFRAI
+271 RSQDDTEQFCAI
-283 LRRTKQLGCFVV
+283 LRRMKQLGCFVV
-295 FPVMFGLAAV
+295 FPVMFGLAAA
-305 AEPLVRLLL
+305 AEPVVRLLL

-345 KSLGRSDLYARQE
+345 KSLGRSDLYAKQE
-358 IVRRVLMLAVLA
+358 VLRRVLMLLVLA
-370 ASVLAFDSV
+370 VSVLAFDSV
-379 EAIAVGFVLS
+379 IAIAVGFVFS
-389 AWLDMWVTSWPL
+389 AWLDVWVTSLPL
-401 RKLLDY
+401 K
-407 GLLPQLRDIWK
+407 GLLNYSFFAQVRDTWK
-418 SALSSALMAASVWAL
+418 SALSSLLMAAAVWAL
-433 GLLPLPP
+433 GRLPLGGIAG
-440 LPLLVLQIFAG
+440 LALQIIAG
-451 AALYLLLNL
+451 GALYLLINL
-460 ALKNGSLLYALS
+460 VLRNESLVYLLS
-472 LLKRRSDAREES
+472 VVKHKHAN
-484 SC
+484 

>member
-6 IIRSLIYKFT
+6 IVRSLIYKFT
-16 ERFAAKLIG
+16 ERFAVKLIG

-73 ERDYMTVFLIT
+73 ERDYMTVFVIT
-84 LGLAGF
+84 LGLAALV
-90 IIGVLEAA
+90 IAVLEAA
-98 APAIAAY
+98 APAIAGY
-105 YRTPAI
+105 YRSPEI

-155 GVIGVALAYR
+155 GGLGVALAYR
-165 GAGLWSLVVYHFGQI
+165 GAGLWSLVAYHFGQI

-192 WLPRGRFSAESAKRL
+192 WLPHGRFSKESAKRL

-219 VANLYNSLRPLIIGR
+219 VSNLYNSLRPLIIGR

-257 LDVAIRSVMFPVLS
+257 LDTAIRSVMFPVLA
-271 RSQDDVGQFRAI
+271 RSQDDTEQFRAI
-283 LRRTKQLGCFVV
+283 LRRMKQLGCFVV
-295 FPVMFGLAAV
+295 FPVMFGLAAA
-305 AEPLVRLLL
+305 AEPVVRLLL

-345 KSLGRSDLYARQE
+345 KSLGRSDLYAKQE
-358 IVRRVLMLAVLA
+358 VLRRVLMLLVLA
-370 ASVLAFDSV
+370 VSVLAFDSV
-379 EAIAVGFVLS
+379 IAIAVGFVFS
-389 AWLDMWVTSWPL
+389 AWLDVWVTSLPL
-401 RKLLDY
+401 K
-407 GLLPQLRDIWK
+407 GLLNYSFFAQVRDTWK
-418 SALSSALMAASVWAL
+418 SALSSLLMAAAVWAL
-433 GLLPLPP
+433 GRLPLGGIAG
-440 LPLLVLQIFAG
+440 LALQIIAG
-451 AALYLLLNL
+451 GALYLLINL
-460 ALKNGSLLYALS
+460 ALKNESLVYLLS
-472 LLKRRSDAREES
+472 VVKHKHAN
-484 SC
+484 

>member
-6 IIRSLIYKFT
+6 IVRSLIYKFT
-16 ERFAAKLIG
+16 ERFAVKLIG

-54 FTLIDEGINS
+54 FALIDEGINS
-64 ALVQTKNAD
+64 ALVQTRSAD
-73 ERDYMTVFLIT
+73 ERDYMTVFVIT
-84 LGLAGF
+84 LGLALF
-90 IIGVLEAA
+90 VIAVLEAA
-98 APAIAAY
+98 APYIAAF
-105 YRTPAI
+105 YRNPEL

-116 VYAFSLL
+116 VYALSLL

-141 REMMLCNLAATVIA
+141 REMMLCNLTATVIA
-155 GVIGVALAYR
+155 GCVGVALAYK

-185 AALLVLR
+185 AGLLVLR
-192 WLPRGRFSAESAKRL
+192 WLPHGRFSKESAKRL

-219 VANLYNSLRPLIIGR
+219 VSNLYNSLRPLIIGR

-257 LDVAIRSVMFPVLS
+257 LDTAIRSVMFPVLA
-271 RSQDDVGQFRAI
+271 RSQDDTGQFRAI

-295 FPVMFGLAAV
+295 FPVMFGLAAA
-305 AEPLVRLLL
+305 AEPIVRLLL

-345 KSLGRSDLYARQE
+345 KSLGRSDLYAKQE
-358 IVRRVLMLAVLA
+358 VLRRVLMLIVLA
-370 ASVLAFDSV
+370 VSVLAFDSV
-379 EAIAVGFVLS
+379 IAIAVGFVFS
-389 AWLDMWVTSWPL
+389 AWLDVWVTSLPL
-401 RKLLDY
+401 KGLLDY
-407 GLLPQLRDIWK
+407 DFFAQVRDTWK
-418 SALSSALMAASVWAL
+418 SAAAALLMAAAVWAL
-433 GLLPLPP
+433 GRLPLPGI
-440 LPLLVLQIFAG
+440 LGLLLQIAAG
-451 AALYLLLNL
+451 GALYLVLNL
-460 ALKNGSLLYALS
+460 IMKNESLVYLFS
-472 LLKRRSDAREES
+472 MVKHKPVN
-484 SC
+484 

>member
-6 IIRSLIYKFT
+6 IVRSLIYKFT
-16 ERFAAKLIG
+16 ERFAVKLIG

-73 ERDYMTVFLIT
+73 ERDYMTVFVIT
-84 LGLAGF
+84 LGLALF
-90 IIGVLEAA
+90 AIAVLEAA
-98 APAIAAY
+98 APAIAGY
-105 YRTPAI
+105 YRSPEI

-155 GVIGVALAYR
+155 GGLGVALAYR
-165 GAGLWSLVVYHFGQI
+165 GAGLWSLVAYHFGQI

-192 WLPRGRFSAESAKRL
+192 WLPHGRFSKESAKRL

-219 VANLYNSLRPLIIGR
+219 VSNLYNSLRPLIIGR

-257 LDVAIRSVMFPVLS
+257 LDTAIRSVMFPVLA
-271 RSQDDVGQFRAI
+271 RSQDDTEQFRAI
-283 LRRTKQLGCFVV
+283 LRRMKQLGCFVV
-295 FPVMFGLAAV
+295 FPVMFGLAA
-305 AEPLVRLLL
+305 ASEPVVRLLL

-345 KSLGRSDLYARQE
+345 KSLGRSDLYAKQE
-358 IVRRVLMLAVLA
+358 VLRRVLMLLVLA
-370 ASVLAFDSV
+370 VSVLAFDSV
-379 EAIAVGFVLS
+379 IAIAVGFVFS
-389 AWLDMWVTSWPL
+389 AWLDVWVTSLPL
-401 RKLLDY
+401 K
-407 GLLPQLRDIWK
+407 GLLNYSFFAQVRDSWK
-418 SALSSALMAASVWAL
+418 SAVSSLLMAAAVWAL
-433 GLLPLPP
+433 GRLPLGGIAG
-440 LPLLVLQIFAG
+440 LALQIIAG
-451 AALYLLLNL
+451 GALYLLINL
-460 ALKNGSLLYALS
+460 VLRNESLVYLLS
-472 LLKRRSDAREES
+472 VVKHKHAN
-484 SC
+484 

>member
-6 IIRSLIYKFT
+6 IVRSLIYKFT
-16 ERFAAKLIG
+16 ERFAVKLIG

-64 ALVQTKNAD
+64 ALVQTKKAD
-73 ERDYMTVFLIT
+73 ERDYMTVFVIT
-84 LGLAGF
+84 LGLALF
-90 IIGVLEAA
+90 AIAVLEAA
-98 APAIAAY
+98 APAIAGY
-105 YRTPAI
+105 YRSPEI

-155 GVIGVALAYR
+155 GGLGVALAYR
-165 GAGLWSLVVYHFGQI
+165 GAGLWSLVAYHFGQI

-192 WLPRGRFSAESAKRL
+192 WLPHGRFSKESAKRL

-219 VANLYNSLRPLIIGR
+219 VSNLYNSLRPLIIGR

-257 LDVAIRSVMFPVLS
+257 LDTAIRSVMFPVLA
-271 RSQDDVGQFRAI
+271 RSQDDTEQFRAI
-283 LRRTKQLGCFVV
+283 LRRMKQLGCFVV
-295 FPVMFGLAAV
+295 FPVMFGLAAA
-305 AEPLVRLLL
+305 AEPIVRLLL
-314 TEKWLPAVPF
+314 TEKWMPAVPF

-345 KSLGRSDLYARQE
+345 KSLGRSDLYAKQE
-358 IVRRVLMLAVLA
+358 VLRRVLMLLVLA
-370 ASVLAFDSV
+370 VSVLAFDSV
-379 EAIAVGFVLS
+379 IAIAVGFVFS
-389 AWLDMWVTSWPL
+389 AWLDVWVTSLPL
-401 RKLLDY
+401 KGLLDY
-407 GLLPQLRDIWK
+407 SFFAQVRDTWK
-418 SALSSALMAASVWAL
+418 SAVSSLLMAAAVWAL
-433 GLLPLPP
+433 GRLPLGGIAG
-440 LPLLVLQIFAG
+440 LALQIIAG
-451 AALYLLLNL
+451 GALYLLINL
-460 ALKNGSLLYALS
+460 VLRNESLVYLLS
-472 LLKRRSDAREES
+472 VVKHKHAN
-484 SC
+484 

>member
-6 IIRSLIYKFT
+6 IVRSLIYKFT
-16 ERFAAKLIG
+16 ERFAVKLIG

-73 ERDYMTVFLIT
+73 ERDYMTVFVIT
-84 LGLAGF
+84 LGLALF
-90 IIGVLEAA
+90 AVAVLEAA
-98 APAIAAY
+98 APAIAGY
-105 YRTPAI
+105 YRSPEI

-155 GVIGVALAYR
+155 GGLGVALAYR
-165 GAGLWSLVVYHFGQI
+165 GAGLWSLVAYHFGQI

-192 WLPRGRFSAESAKRL
+192 WLPHGRFSKESAKRL

-219 VANLYNSLRPLIIGR
+219 VSNLYNSLRPLIIGR

-257 LDVAIRSVMFPVLS
+257 LDTAIRSVMFPVLA
-271 RSQDDVGQFRAI
+271 RSQDDTEQFRAI
-283 LRRTKQLGCFVV
+283 LRRMKQLGCFVV
-295 FPVMFGLAAV
+295 FPVMFGLAAA
-305 AEPLVRLLL
+305 AEPVVRLLL

-345 KSLGRSDLYARQE
+345 KSLGRSDLYAKQE
-358 IVRRVLMLAVLA
+358 VLRRVLMLLVLA
-370 ASVLAFDSV
+370 VSVLAFDSV
-379 EAIAVGFVLS
+379 IAIAVGFVFS
-389 AWLDMWVTSWPL
+389 AWLDVWVTSLPL
-401 RKLLDY
+401 K
-407 GLLPQLRDIWK
+407 GLLNYSFFAQVRDTWK
-418 SALSSALMAASVWAL
+418 SAVSSLLMAAAVWAL
-433 GLLPLPP
+433 GRLPLDGIVG
-440 LPLLVLQIFAG
+440 LALQIIAG
-451 AALYLLLNL
+451 GALYLLINL
-460 ALKNGSLLYALS
+460 ALKNESLVYLLS
-472 LLKRRSDAREES
+472 VVKHKHAN
-484 SC
+484 

>member
-6 IIRSLIYKFT
+6 IVRSLIYKFT
-16 ERFAAKLIG
+16 ERFAVKLIG

-54 FTLIDEGINS
+54 FTLIAEGINS
-64 ALVQTKNAD
+64 ALVQPTNAD
-73 ERDYMTVFLIT
+73 ERDYTTVFVIT
-84 LGLAGF
+84 LGLALF
-90 IIGVLEAA
+90 AIAVLEAA
-98 APAIAAY
+98 APAIAGY
-105 YRTPAI
+105 YRSPEI

-155 GVIGVALAYR
+155 GFVGVALAYR
-165 GAGLWSLVVYHFGQI
+165 GAGLWSLVAYHFGQI

-192 WLPRGRFSAESAKRL
+192 WLPHGRFSKESAKRL

-219 VANLYNSLRPLIIGR
+219 VSNLYNSLRPLIIGR

-257 LDVAIRSVMFPVLS
+257 LDTAIRSVMFPVLA
-271 RSQDDVGQFRAI
+271 RSQDDTEQFRAI
-283 LRRTKQLGCFVV
+283 LRRMKQLGCFVV
-295 FPVMFGLAAV
+295 FPVMFGLAAA
-305 AEPLVRLLL
+305 AEPIVRLLL

-345 KSLGRSDLYARQE
+345 KSLRRSDLYAKQE
-358 IVRRVLMLAVLA
+358 VLRRVLMLLVLA
-370 ASVLAFDSV
+370 VSVLAFDSV
-379 EAIAVGFVLS
+379 IAIAVGFVFS
-389 AWLDMWVTSWPL
+389 AWLDVWVTSLPL
-401 RKLLDY
+401 KGLLDY
-407 GLLPQLRDIWK
+407 SFFAQVRDTWK
-418 SALSSALMAASVWAL
+418 SALSSLLMAAAGWAL
-433 GLLPLPP
+433 GRLPLGGIVG
-440 LPLLVLQIFAG
+440 LAFQIIAG
-451 AALYLLLNL
+451 GALYLLINL
-460 ALKNGSLLYALS
+460 VLRNESLVYLLS
-472 LLKRRSDAREES
+472 VVKHKHAN
-484 SC
+484 

>member
-1 MERGK
+1 MEKGK
-6 IIRSLIYKFT
+6 IVRSLIYKFT
-16 ERFAAKLIG
+16 ERFAVKLIG

-40 AGQVALLEVFVNLS
+40 VGQVALLVVFVNLS

-73 ERDYMTVFLIT
+73 ERDYTTVFIIT
-84 LGLAGF
+84 LGLAALV
-90 IIGVLEAA
+90 IAVLLGA
-98 APAIAAY
+98 APLIANY
-105 YRTPAI
+105 YRSPEI

-123 FSSFNSIQVAR
+123 FSSFNSIQVAK

-141 REMMLCNLAATVIA
+141 REMMFCNLAATVIA
-155 GVIGVALAYR
+155 GFVGVALAYQ
-165 GAGLWSLVVYHFGQI
+165 GAGLWSLVSYHFGQI

-192 WLPRGRFSAESAKRL
+192 WLPHGRFSRESARRL

-219 VANLYNSLRPLIIGR
+219 VSNLYNSLRPLIIGR

-257 LDVAIRSVMFPVLS
+257 LDTAIRSVMFPVLA
-271 RSQDDVGQFRAI
+271 RSQDDAEQFRAI

-295 FPVMFGLAAV
+295 FPVMFGLAAA
-305 AEPLVRLLL
+305 AEPIVRLLL

-324 LVLLSIGEAQVPL
+324 LILLSIGEAQVPL

-345 KSLGRSDLYARQE
+345 KSLGRSDLYAKQE
-358 IVRRVLMLAVLA
+358 ILRRVLMLIVLA
-370 ASVLAFDSV
+370 VSVLAFDSV
-379 EAIAVGFVLS
+379 VAIAVGFVFS
-389 AWLDMWVTSWPL
+389 AWLDVWVTSLPL
-401 RKLLDY
+401 K
-407 GLLPQLRDIWK
+407 GLLGYSFLAQVRDTWK
-418 SALSSALMAASVWAL
+418 SALSSLLMAAAVWAL
-433 GLLPLPP
+433 GRLPLSGIAG
-440 LPLLVLQIFAG
+440 LLLQIVAG
-451 AALYLLLNL
+451 GALYLVLNIV
-460 ALKNGSLLYALS
+460 LKNESLVYLLS
-472 LLKRRSDAREES
+472 AVKHRHAG
-484 SC
+484 

>member
-6 IIRSLIYKFT
+6 IVRSLIYKFT
-16 ERFAAKLIG
+16 ERFAVKLIG

-64 ALVQTKNAD
+64 ALVQTKKAD
-73 ERDYMTVFLIT
+73 ERDYMTVFVIT
-84 LGLAGF
+84 LGLALF
-90 IIGVLEAA
+90 AIAVLEAA
-98 APAIAAY
+98 APAIAGY
-105 YRTPAI
+105 YRSPEI

-141 REMMLCNLAATVIA
+141 REMMLCNLAATMIA
-155 GVIGVALAYR
+155 GGLGVALAYR
-165 GAGLWSLVVYHFGQI
+165 GAGLWSLVAYHFGQI

-192 WLPRGRFSAESAKRL
+192 WLPHGRFSKESAKRL

-219 VANLYNSLRPLIIGR
+219 VSNLYNSLRPLIIGR

-257 LDVAIRSVMFPVLS
+257 LDTAIRSVMFPVLA
-271 RSQDDVGQFRAI
+271 RSQDDTEQFRAI
-283 LRRTKQLGCFVV
+283 LRRMKQLGCFVV
-295 FPVMFGLAAV
+295 FPVMFGLAAA
-305 AEPLVRLLL
+305 AEPIVRLLL
-314 TEKWLPAVPF
+314 TEKWMPAVPF

-345 KSLGRSDLYARQE
+345 KSLGRSDLYAKQE
-358 IVRRVLMLAVLA
+358 VLRRVLMLLVLA
-370 ASVLAFDSV
+370 VSVLAFDSV
-379 EAIAVGFVLS
+379 IAIAVGFVFS
-389 AWLDMWVTSWPL
+389 AWLDVWVTSLPL
-401 RKLLDY
+401 KRLLDY
-407 GLLPQLRDIWK
+407 SFFAQVRDTWK
-418 SALSSALMAASVWAL
+418 SVVSSLLMAAAVWAL
-433 GLLPLPP
+433 GCLPLGGIVG
-440 LPLLVLQIFAG
+440 LVLQIISG
-451 AALYLLLNL
+451 GALYLLINL
-460 ALKNGSLLYALS
+460 ALKNESLVYLISVVKHKHAN
-472 LLKRRSDAREES
+472 
-484 SC
+484 

>member
-6 IIRSLIYKFT
+6 IVRSLIYKFT
-16 ERFAAKLIG
+16 ERFAVKLIG

-73 ERDYMTVFLIT
+73 ERDYMTVFVIT
-84 LGLAGF
+84 LGLALF
-90 IIGVLEAA
+90 AVAVLEAA
-98 APAIAAY
+98 APAIAGY
-105 YRTPAI
+105 YRSPEI

-155 GVIGVALAYR
+155 GGLGVALAYR
-165 GAGLWSLVVYHFGQI
+165 GAGLWSLVAYHFGQI

-192 WLPRGRFSAESAKRL
+192 WLPHGRFSKESAKRL

-219 VANLYNSLRPLIIGR
+219 VSNLYNSLRPLIIGR

-257 LDVAIRSVMFPVLS
+257 LDTAIRSVMFPVLA
-271 RSQDDVGQFRAI
+271 RSQDDTEQFRAI
-283 LRRTKQLGCFVV
+283 LRRMKQLGCFVV
-295 FPVMFGLAAV
+295 FPVMFGLAAA
-305 AEPLVRLLL
+305 AEPVVRLLL

-345 KSLGRSDLYARQE
+345 KSLGRSDLYAKQE
-358 IVRRVLMLAVLA
+358 VLRRVLMLLVLA
-370 ASVLAFDSV
+370 VSVLAFDSV
-379 EAIAVGFVLS
+379 IAIAVGFVFS
-389 AWLDMWVTSWPL
+389 AWLDVWVTSLPL
-401 RKLLDY
+401 K
-407 GLLPQLRDIWK
+407 GLLNYSFFAQVRDTWK
-418 SALSSALMAASVWAL
+418 SALSSLLRAAAVWAR
-433 GLLPLPP
+433 GRLPLGGIVG
-440 LPLLVLQIFAG
+440 LALQIIAG
-451 AALYLLLNL
+451 GALYLLINL
-460 ALKNGSLLYALS
+460 ALKNESLVYLLS
-472 LLKRRSDAREES
+472 VVKHKHAN
-484 SC
+484 